1 MNVSDAYDLHWK
13 SIPLGAIE
21 SYLTGWYEPYLG
33 RGVYLFVLSTTCNTY
48 VGYYVGKSEDIGRR
62 WAHHVSNWFKNPQDG
77 YSLPKN
83 VDAFLRDPV
92 AVFNQGDGLAT
103 GTSDTKIQRQ
113 LTGNAMLD
121 RTWFCWAEVACLPGD
136 TIVNVECKLQEA
148 LKRHV
153 GIKKNGEIGDKGGH
167 PTSASIRNHFGRQ
180 FLVPVLPET
189 IP

>member
-1 MNVSDAYDLHWK
+1 MNGSDFYDLHWK

-21 SYLTGWYEPYLG
+21 PYLRGWYEPYFG
-33 RGVYLFVLSTTCNTY
+33 RGVYLFALATTRNTY

-83 VDAFLRDPV
+83 VDAFLKDPV

-167 PTSASIRNHFGRQ
+167 PTSASIRNHFGRE
-180 FLVPVLPET
+180 FLASVLPEA